1 MKSFW
6 NNYKSSIVLL
16 GAILLGGIVGATMGE
31 KAVVLKPIGELFL
44 NLLFMTL
51 VPLVFFSVTSAIA
64 NMGGD
69 AEIRKDTKEYS
80 YSIFRNGFS
89 CCCYRI
95 SWSTFNESNK
105 RIRYIII

>member
-51 VPLVFFSVTSAIA
+51 VPLVMVKYENIKHGKYLFHDNA
-64 NMGGD
+64 
-69 AEIRKDTKEYS
+69 Y
-80 YSIFRNGFS
+80 
-89 CCCYRI
+89 
-95 SWSTFNESNK
+95 NK
-105 RIRYIII
+105 NSSKVIQL

>member
-44 NLLFMTL
+44 NLLFMDHT
-51 VPLVFFSVTSAIA
+51 I
-64 NMGGD
+64 
-69 AEIRKDTKEYS
+69 
-80 YSIFRNGFS
+80 SIFQ
-89 CCCYRI
+89 CYI
-95 SWSTFNESNK
+95 CNS
-105 RIRYIII
+105 

>member
-51 VPLVFFSVTSAIA
+51 VPVSYTHLTLPTNSLV
-64 NMGGD
+64 
-69 AEIRKDTKEYS
+69 
-80 YSIFRNGFS
+80 
-89 CCCYRI
+89 
-95 SWSTFNESNK
+95 
-105 RIRYIII
+105 

>member
-51 VPLVFFSVTSAIA
+51 VPLVFFCSFSNEEIDHKLVHQSIITS
-64 NMGGD
+64 
-69 AEIRKDTKEYS
+69 KL
-80 YSIFRNGFS
+80 
-89 CCCYRI
+89 RI
-95 SWSTFNESNK
+95 LEL
-105 RIRYIII
+105 

>member
-64 NMGGD
+64 NMGGGMQRLGK
-69 AEIRKDTKEYS
+69 ILK
-80 YSIFRNGFS
+80 SIVIVFLGTALVAAV
-89 CCCYRI
+89 I
-95 SWSTFNESNK
+95 
-105 RIRYIII
+105 

>member
-51 VPLVFFSVTSAIA
+51 VP
-64 NMGGD
+64 
-69 AEIRKDTKEYS
+69 
-80 YSIFRNGFS
+80 
-89 CCCYRI
+89 
-95 SWSTFNESNK
+95 
-105 RIRYIII
+105 